1 MNADFEVMIEQSI
14 AKCTTLSA
22 LIMRPWRDQAADG

>member
-14 AKCTTLSA
+14 AKYTTLSA
-22 LIMRPWRDQAADG
+22 LIMRPCNDPNKK